1 MPVLI
6 RFSMPPIAFWQQSGR
21 TCSLNTRILSLDFDY
36 LLIEAENLIYNGP
49 VFSECSALSIKEKQ
63 KIGKTGYTAEF

>member
-6 RFSMPPIAFWQQSGR
+6 HFSMPPIAFWQQSGR

-49 VFSECSALSIKEKQ
+49 VFSERSALSIKEKQ

>member
-6 RFSMPPIAFWQQSGR
+6 QFSMPPIAFWQQSGR

-49 VFSECSALSIKEKQ
+49 VFSERSALSIKEKQ

>member
-1 MPVLI
+1 
-6 RFSMPPIAFWQQSGR
+6 MPPIAFWQQSGR

-49 VFSECSALSIKEKQ
+49 VFSERSALSIKEKQ